1 MSTSLS
7 AITNANTFGQ
17 WKDRTNQIITALG
30 GTVTIGD
37 SETNTGNIVIDGN
50 ISGTGTL
57 FIDTI
62 DATSSNASNLI
73 AINADAKLTGE
84 LQINS
89 TVATEVKYY
98 LSDTLTWTVGT
109 NATHTQFD
117 IKKGTARLRIDEGV
131 NSAGTITGVNLTIAD
146 DLLPDSISSDIT
158 GNAATAT
165 AWDTGRTIELTGDV
179 TGTSGSFDGSG
190 NLSFAVAVADNSHNH
205 TISNVTDLDTTLSG
219 KLSTGGGTLTGSL
232 KINDEYNLQLG
243 TDDTTKT
250 TLRQGTFSTVSDCF
264 SIVTTGA
271 GGVNPDAYWS
281 LPGSTLYIAN
291 NIDATIALSSTGSIV
306 AEGDITAFGTV
317 SDITQ
322 KENIVK
328 IEGALD
334 KIAKVSGYT
343 YNYIG
348 NSTPMT
354 GVIAQ
359 EFEEVL
365 PQVVYETKLLDGTMS
380 KAVRHGNIVG
390 LLIEAIKEL
399 KAEIEEL
406 KKDK

>member
-117 IKKGTARLRIDEGV
+117 IKKGTARLRIDE
-131 NSAGTITGVNLTIAD
+131 SAGTITGANLTIAD

-179 TGTSGSFDGSG
+179 TGTSRSFDGSG

-205 TISNVTDLDTTLSG
+205 TISNVTDLNTTLSG

>member
-205 TISNVTDLDTTLSG
+205 TISNVTDLSTTLSG

-243 TDDTTKT
+243 TDATTRT

-264 SIVTTGA
+264 SIVTTGVS
-271 GGVNPDAYWS
+271 GVNPDAYWS

-317 SDITQ
+317 SDITR

>member
-98 LSDTLTWTVGT
+98 LSDTLTWTLGT

-117 IKKGTARLRIDEGV
+117 IKKGTARLRIDE
-131 NSAGTITGVNLTIAD
+131 SAGTITGANLTIAD
-146 DLLPDSISSDIT
+146 DLLPNSISSDIT

-205 TISNVTDLDTTLSG
+205 TISNVTDLNTTLSG

-271 GGVNPDAYWS
+271 SGVNPDAYWS

-291 NIDATIALSSTGSIV
+291 NINTTIALSSTGSIV

>member
-205 TISNVTDLDTTLSG
+205 TISNVTDLSTTLSG

-264 SIVTTGA
+264 SIVTTGVS
-271 GGVNPDAYWS
+271 GVNPDAYWS

>member
-7 AITNANTFGQ
+7 LITNANTFGQ

-98 LSDTLTWTVGT
+98 LSDTLTWTLGT

-146 DLLPDSISSDIT
+146 DLLPDIISSDIT

-205 TISNVTDLDTTLSG
+205 TISNVTDLSTTLSG

-232 KINDEYNLQLG
+232 KINDTYDLQLG
-243 TDDTTKT
+243 TDATTRT

-264 SIVTTGA
+264 SIVTTGVS
-271 GGVNPDAYWS
+271 GVNPDAYWS

-317 SDITQ
+317 SDITR

>member
-117 IKKGTARLRIDEGV
+117 IKKGTARLRIDE
-131 NSAGTITGVNLTIAD
+131 SAGTITGANLTIAD
-146 DLLPDSISSDIT
+146 DLLPNSISSDIT

-205 TISNVTDLDTTLSG
+205 TISNVTDLSTTLSG

-264 SIVTTGA
+264 SIVTTGVS
-271 GGVNPDAYWS
+271 GVNPDAYWS

>member
-1 MSTSLS
+1 M
-7 AITNANTFGQ
+7 
-17 WKDRTNQIITALG
+17 
-30 GTVTIGD
+30 
-37 SETNTGNIVIDGN
+37 
-50 ISGTGTL
+50 
-57 FIDTI
+57 
-62 DATSSNASNLI
+62 
-73 AINADAKLTGE
+73 
-84 LQINS
+84 
-89 TVATEVKYY
+89 
-98 LSDTLTWTVGT
+98 
-109 NATHTQFD
+109 
-117 IKKGTARLRIDEGV
+117 
-131 NSAGTITGVNLTIAD
+131 
-146 DLLPDSISSDIT
+146 PDSISSDIT

-205 TISNVTDLDTTLSG
+205 TISNVTDLSTTLSG

-243 TDDTTKT
+243 TDATTRT

-264 SIVTTGA
+264 SIVTTGVS
-271 GGVNPDAYWS
+271 GVNPDAYWS

-317 SDITQ
+317 SDITR

>member
-117 IKKGTARLRIDEGV
+117 IKKGTARLRIDE
-131 NSAGTITGVNLTIAD
+131 SAGTITGVNLTIAD
-146 DLLPDSISSDIT
+146 ALLPDSISSDIT

-205 TISNVTDLDTTLSG
+205 TISNVTDLSTTLSG

-291 NIDATIALSSTGSIV
+291 NINKTIALSSTGSIV

>member
-98 LSDTLTWTVGT
+98 LSDTLTWTLGT

-117 IKKGTARLRIDEGV
+117 IKKGSARLRIDEGV

-146 DLLPDSISSDIT
+146 DLLPDIISSDIT

-205 TISNVTDLDTTLSG
+205 TISNVTDLSTTLSG

-271 GGVNPDAYWS
+271 SGVNPDAYWS

>member
-98 LSDTLTWTVGT
+98 LSDTLTWTLGT

-117 IKKGTARLRIDEGV
+117 IKKGTARLRIDE
-131 NSAGTITGVNLTIAD
+131 SAGTITGANLTIAD

-205 TISNVTDLDTTLSG
+205 TISNVTDLSTTLSG

-232 KINDEYNLQLG
+232 KINDTYNLQLG
-243 TDDTTKT
+243 TDDTTRT

-271 GGVNPDAYWS
+271 SGVNPDAYWS

-291 NIDATIALSSTGSIV
+291 NINTTIALSSTGSIV

>member
-98 LSDTLTWTVGT
+98 LSDTLTWTLGT

-146 DLLPDSISSDIT
+146 ALLPDSISSDIT

-179 TGTSGSFDGSG
+179 IGTSGSFDGSG

-205 TISNVTDLDTTLSG
+205 TISNVTDLSTTLSG

-317 SDITQ
+317 SDITR

-348 NSTPMT
+348 DSTPMT

>member
-98 LSDTLTWTVGT
+98 LSDTLTWTLGT

-146 DLLPDSISSDIT
+146 DLLPDIISSDIT

-205 TISNVTDLDTTLSG
+205 TISNVTDLSTTLSG

-264 SIVTTGA
+264 SIVTTGVS
-271 GGVNPDAYWS
+271 GVNPDAYWS

-317 SDITQ
+317 SDITR

>member
-98 LSDTLTWTVGT
+98 LSDTLTWTLGT

-117 IKKGTARLRIDEGV
+117 IKKGTARLRIDE
-131 NSAGTITGVNLTIAD
+131 SAGTITGVNLTIAD

-179 TGTSGSFDGSG
+179 TGTS
-190 NLSFAVAVADNSHNH
+190 
-205 TISNVTDLDTTLSG
+205 
-219 KLSTGGGTLTGSL
+219 
-232 KINDEYNLQLG
+232 
-243 TDDTTKT
+243 
-250 TLRQGTFSTVSDCF
+250 
-264 SIVTTGA
+264 
-271 GGVNPDAYWS
+271 
-281 LPGSTLYIAN
+281 
-291 NIDATIALSSTGSIV
+291 
-306 AEGDITAFGTV
+306 
-317 SDITQ
+317 
-322 KENIVK
+322 
-328 IEGALD
+328 
-334 KIAKVSGYT
+334 
-343 YNYIG
+343 
-348 NSTPMT
+348 
-354 GVIAQ
+354 
-359 EFEEVL
+359 
-365 PQVVYETKLLDGTMS
+365 
-380 KAVRHGNIVG
+380 
-390 LLIEAIKEL
+390 
-399 KAEIEEL
+399 
-406 KKDK
+406 

>member
-205 TISNVTDLDTTLSG
+205 TISNVTDLSTTLSG

>member
-7 AITNANTFGQ
+7 LIANANTFGQ

-98 LSDTLTWTVGT
+98 LSDTLTWTLGT

-146 DLLPDSISSDIT
+146 DLLPDIISSDIT

-165 AWDTGRTIELTGDV
+165 ALGTGRTIELTGDV

-205 TISNVTDLDTTLSG
+205 TISNVTDLSTTLSG

-243 TDDTTKT
+243 TDATTRT
-250 TLRQGTFSTVSDCF
+250 TLRQGTFGAVSDCF

-271 GGVNPDAYWS
+271 DGVNPDAYWS

-291 NIDATIALSSTGSIV
+291 SSDATIALSSTGSIV

>member
-98 LSDTLTWTVGT
+98 LSDTLTWTLGT

-117 IKKGTARLRIDEGV
+117 IKKGSARLRIDEGV

-205 TISNVTDLDTTLSG
+205 TISNVTDLSTTLSG

-264 SIVTTGA
+264 SIVTTGVS
-271 GGVNPDAYWS
+271 GVNPDAYWS

-291 NIDATIALSSTGSIV
+291 NINTTIALSSTGSIV